1 MDPRSGG
8 NAVRSSMKATKRS
21 GVPRPVT
28 VIYFPKNARPIVPRT
43 TQTIEISA
51 MEDVV
56 TEVEAVAADV
66 RLTPNTLRRVTAE
79 RERKRR
85 RTKEVAKEVAL
96 EENTLAG
103 VAAGR
108 KTPQEV
114 ADLSLFGHQLFEMG
128 KVNEAKVIF
137 EGLVGT
143 GSKDAFAHTMLGT
156 IYLALKDQ
164 ARALSLFQLALDID
178 PDDVSAL
185 VYRGEIRLNRG
196 KVKGA
201 VEDLSR
207 ALKLGASDDPFVE
220 RASRLLRMAKAL
232 FKRAR
237 R

>member
-1 MDPRSGG
+1 
-8 NAVRSSMKATKRS
+8 MKAPKRS
-21 GVPRPVT
+21 GIGPVT

-43 TQTIEISA
+43 TQTVEIGA
-51 MEDVV
+51 NEEIV
-56 TEVEAVAADV
+56 TEVEAVASDV
-66 RLTPNTLRRVTAE
+66 RLTPNTLRRITG
-79 RERKRR
+79 ERKRKK
-85 RTKEVAKEVAL
+85 TKEFTL
-96 EENTLAG
+96 PENTLAG

-128 KVNEAKVIF
+128 KVTEAKVIF

-164 ARALSLFQLALDID
+164 ARALMLFQAALEID

>member
-1 MDPRSGG
+1 
-8 NAVRSSMKATKRS
+8 MKASKRS
-21 GVPRPVT
+21 GNTRPVQ
-28 VIYFPKNARPIVPRT
+28 VIYFPKNARPQLPRT
-43 TQTIEISA
+43 TQSIPEIGLL
-51 MEDVV
+51 EEVV
-56 TEVEAVAADV
+56 TEVEAVGPDLPLANA
-66 RLTPNTLRRVTAE
+66 LRRVTAE
-79 RERKRR
+79 RKRR
-85 RTKEVAKEVAL
+85 KTREIPAAD
-96 EENTLAG
+96 NSLAG
-103 VAAGR
+103 VAGSR

-128 KVNEAKVIF
+128 KVAEAKVIF

-143 GSKDAFAHTMLGT
+143 GAKDAFAHTMLGT

-164 ARALSLFQLALDID
+164 AKALSLFQLALEID

-201 VEDLSR
+201 VEDLTR
-207 ALKLGASDDPFVE
+207 ALQLGASDDPFVE
-220 RASRLLRMAKAL
+220 RASRLLRMAKAV

>member
-1 MDPRSGG
+1 
-8 NAVRSSMKATKRS
+8 MKPTKRS
-21 GVPRPVT
+21 GSTRPVT
-28 VIYFPKNARPIVPRT
+28 VIYFPKKARPHLPRT
-43 TQTIEISA
+43 TQSIPEIGA
-51 MEDVV
+51 MEEVV
-56 TEVEAVAADV
+56 TEVEAVAPDV
-66 RLTPNTLRRVTAE
+66 RLTPNTLRGVTG
-79 RERKRR
+79 ERKRR
-85 RTKEVAKEVAL
+85 KTKEIAL
-96 EENTLAG
+96 GENTLAG
-103 VAAGR
+103 VATSR

-137 EGLVGT
+137 EGLVST
-143 GSKDAFAHTMLGT
+143 GAKDAFAHTMLGT

-164 ARALSLFQLALDID
+164 ARALSLFQLALEID

-201 VEDLSR
+201 VEDLTR

-232 FKRAR
+232 FKRSR

>member
-1 MDPRSGG
+1 
-8 NAVRSSMKATKRS
+8 MKATKRS
-21 GVPRPVT
+21 GNTRPVP
-28 VIYFPKNARPIVPRT
+28 VIYFPKNARPMMPRT
-43 TQTIEISA
+43 TQSIPEVGVL
-51 MEDVV
+51 EDVV
-56 TEVEAVAADV
+56 TEVEAILPDV
-66 RLTPNTLRRVTAE
+66 RMTPNTLRRVTAE
-79 RERKRR
+79 RKKR
-85 RTKEVAKEVAL
+85 RTKEIPL
-96 EENTLAG
+96 GENTLAG
-103 VAAGR
+103 VAGGR

-128 KVNEAKVIF
+128 KVKEAKVIF

-143 GSKDAFAHTMLGT
+143 GAKDAFAHTMLGT

-164 ARALSLFQLALDID
+164 ARALALFQLALEID

-201 VEDLSR
+201 VEDLTR
-207 ALKLGASDDPFVE
+207 ALNLGAKDDPFVE
-220 RASRLLRMAKAL
+220 RASRLLRMAKTL

>member
-1 MDPRSGG
+1 
-8 NAVRSSMKATKRS
+8 MKATKRS
-21 GVPRPVT
+21 GVRPVT
-28 VIYFPKNARPIVPRT
+28 VIYFPKNAKPIVPRM
-43 TQTIEISA
+43 TQTVEIGVA
-51 MEDVV
+51 EDVV
-56 TEVEAVAADV
+56 TEVEAIAADV

-79 RERKRR
+79 RKRR
-85 RTKEVAKEVAL
+85 KTKEVAL
-96 EENTLAG
+96 EENTLKG
-103 VAAGR
+103 VAVSR

-128 KVNEAKVIF
+128 KVAEAKVIF

-143 GSKDAFAHTMLGT
+143 GARDSFAHTMLGT

-164 ARALSLFQLALDID
+164 TKALMLFQAALDID

-201 VEDLSR
+201 VEDLTR
-207 ALKLGASDDPFVE
+207 ALKLGTSDDPFVE

-232 FKRAR
+232 FKRSR

>member
-1 MDPRSGG
+1 MRS
-8 NAVRSSMKATKRS
+8 TKRS
-21 GVPRPVT
+21 GTSRPVA
-28 VIYFPKNARPIVPRT
+28 VIYFPKNAKPILPRT
-43 TQTIEISA
+43 TQTIPIGSF
-51 MEDVV
+51 EDVV
-56 TEVEAVAADV
+56 TEAETVVTDV
-66 RLTPNTLRRVTAE
+66 RLTPNTLRRITSE
-79 RERKRR
+79 KKKR
-85 RTKEVAKEVAL
+85 RTKEIAL
-96 EENTLAG
+96 PEGTLAG

-128 KVNEAKVIF
+128 KVDEAKVIF
-137 EGLVGT
+137 EGLVGM
-143 GSKDAFAHTMLGT
+143 GAKDAFAHTMLGT

-164 ARALSLFQLALDID
+164 ARALSLFQLALEID
-178 PDDVSAL
+178 PNDVSAL

-207 ALKLGASDDPFVE
+207 ALKVGAADDPFVE

-232 FKRAR
+232 FKRVR

>member
-1 MDPRSGG
+1 V
-8 NAVRSSMKATKRS
+8 AVETPSRSSMKSTKRS
-21 GVPRPVT
+21 GSTRPVT

-43 TQTIEISA
+43 TQTIEIGA
-51 MEDVV
+51 IEEVV
-56 TEVEAVAADV
+56 TEVEALDPEV

-79 RERKRR
+79 RKRR
-85 RTKEVAKEVAL
+85 KTKEVALA
-96 EENTLAG
+96 ENTLAG
-103 VAAGR
+103 VASGR

-128 KVNEAKVIF
+128 KVQEAKVIF

-164 ARALSLFQLALDID
+164 ARALSLFQLALEID

-201 VEDLSR
+201 VEDLTR

>member
-1 MDPRSGG
+1 
-8 NAVRSSMKATKRS
+8 MKATKRS
-21 GVPRPVT
+21 GVRPVT
-28 VIYFPKNARPIVPRT
+28 VIYFPKNAKPNVPRM
-43 TQTIEISA
+43 TQTVEIGEA
-51 MEDVV
+51 EDVV

-79 RERKRR
+79 RKRKK
-85 RTKEVAKEVAL
+85 TKEVAL
-96 EENTLAG
+96 EENTLKA
-103 VAAGR
+103 VAVGR

-128 KVNEAKVIF
+128 KVAEAKVIF
-137 EGLVGT
+137 EGLVKT
-143 GSKDAFAHTMLGT
+143 GAKDAFAHTMLGT

-164 ARALSLFQLALDID
+164 TNALLLFQAALDID

-185 VYRGEIRLNRG
+185 DYRGEILLNRG

-207 ALKLGASDDPFVE
+207 ALKLGTSDDPFVE

>member
-1 MDPRSGG
+1 
-8 NAVRSSMKATKRS
+8 MKSTKRS
-21 GVPRPVT
+21 GVSRPVP
-28 VIYFPKNARPIVPRT
+28 VIYFPKNGRPLIPRT
-43 TQTIEISA
+43 TQTVEIGV
-51 MEDVV
+51 MEEIV
-56 TEVEAVAADV
+56 TEVEAVSPEV
-66 RLTPNTLRRVTAE
+66 RLTPNTLRRITG
-79 RERKRR
+79 ERKKRK
-85 RTKEVAKEVAL
+85 TKEIPLA
-96 EENTLAG
+96 ENTLAG
-103 VAAGR
+103 VAGSR

-137 EGLVGT
+137 EGLIGT
-143 GSKDAFAHTMLGT
+143 GAKDAFAHTMLGT

-164 ARALSLFQLALDID
+164 ARALSLFQLALEID

-232 FKRAR
+232 FKRPR